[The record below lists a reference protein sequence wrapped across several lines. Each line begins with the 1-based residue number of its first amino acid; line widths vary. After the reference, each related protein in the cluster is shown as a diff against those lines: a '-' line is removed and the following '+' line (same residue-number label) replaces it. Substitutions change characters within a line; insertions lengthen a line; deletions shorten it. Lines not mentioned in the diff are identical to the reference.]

1 MTRAAIL
8 RVGFTERSWVSFAPI
23 EKLLPE
29 CSRPEQDK
37 RAKPAEARLEL
48 LSQDLKQWLQF

>member
-8 RVGFTERSWVSFAPI
+8 RVGFTERSWVSFPPI

-29 CSRPEQDK
+29 CTRRGQDQ
-37 RAKPAEARLEL
+37 RTKPAKSTLVL